1 MVLIRKPTCARCYSA
16 SPTIPSTALRN
27 FCLGTSPQAYRPKSN
42 PQPRSL
48 SGIRNHNLD
57 LIVRAAL
64 SSAKSEAGTP
74 ALPHLFAS
82 NARKALF
89 AAYAWLFPLASLRH
103 LPGSPG
109 AEQLEQI
116 VGETYQFPFRSHL
129 LQSAQQEPS
138 EPTPLF
144 DLPEH
149 RFHDRLAHP
158 VQLPSRF
165 RFQLL
170 FHLLQQPSFCV

>member
-1 MVLIRKPTCARCYSA
+1 MIANFSTLGVCREYGITILTLSFELHCAAQNRKREPRRYLI
-16 SPTIPSTALRN
+16 
-27 FCLGTSPQAYRPKSN
+27 CLPP
-42 PQPRSL
+42 
-48 SGIRNHNLD
+48 
-57 LIVRAAL
+57 
-64 SSAKSEAGTP
+64 
-74 ALPHLFAS
+74 
-82 NARKALF
+82 NARKALSRSPGM
-89 AAYAWLFPLASLRH
+89 AFPLASLRH
-103 LPGSPG
+103 LPGSAG

-144 DLPEH
+144 DLPKH
-149 RFHDRLAHP
+149 RLHNRLAPP
-158 VQLPSRF
+158 VQSLSRF